1 MIFSFADEQLEFPV
15 LYASA
20 KEGWVSQA
28 YTKCTEGEERTV
40 APLMDAIVEH
50 VAAPHGDLRAPFRML
65 VNRNPQFILA
75 RFNSGYSMFCG
86 LIKADMQVA
95 LPVCILSSVF
105 FNFNITVV
113 PISRGKE
120 IYFSL
125 RTSPSGLHLDI
136 KNCGLCTGIYD
147 GA

>member
-20 KEGWVSQA
+20 KEGWVSRA

-50 VAAPHGDLRAPFRML
+50 VAAPHGDLHAPFRML
-65 VNRNPQFILA
+65 VNLNPQFLLA
-75 RFNSGYSMFCG
+75 RFNS
-86 LIKADMQVA
+86 DMQFA

-105 FNFNITVV
+105 
-113 PISRGKE
+113 
-120 IYFSL
+120 
-125 RTSPSGLHLDI
+125 
-136 KNCGLCTGIYD
+136 
-147 GA
+147 